1 MRNRNLLTLFAIAAA
16 ILGNSLCVDAAEY
29 SDKDISE
36 IINKDDGVYLIKQD
50 DKGKISSCVAVVSEE
65 VRFMSRDDR
74 FSAARERRISAKLKI
89 MATAKISELLNPEN
103 VKIESEEIKS
113 SDGKVIRSYKKTMM
127 STSISGVKVIALVDR
142 ETKKGDMKKVLVLA
156 WDRDWAKAVDKISK
170 PESSKRLIKNK
181 NKQ

>member
-29 SDKDISE
+29 SKKDISE
-36 IINKDDGVYLIKQD
+36 IINKDDGVYLIKKD

-65 VRFMSRDDR
+65 VRFMGRDDR
-74 FSAARERRISAKLKI
+74 FSAVRERTISAKLKM
-89 MATAKISELLNPEN
+89 MATAKISEVLNPEN

-113 SDGKVIRSYKKTMM
+113 SDYKKTMM
-127 STSISGVKVIALVDR
+127 STSISDVKVIALVDR